1 MPCNRLLHEG
11 VIGTIGC
18 SDCSGRA
25 ALHTCHGFNH
35 GVSLTRIQTLGSGY
49 FGAAY
54 LSGQSVIVQIIQY
67 TILLPFGVAVAA
79 TIRVGN
85 FLGKNAPDE
94 ARRAAISSLMLS
106 FIAGMGG
113 IPRLGFC
120 RLIRPAFTLLIGK
133 SGGG

>member
-1 MPCNRLLHEG
+1 MHRIHVLDKN
-11 VIGTIGC
+11 
-18 SDCSGRA
+18 
-25 ALHTCHGFNH
+25 HGFLL
-35 GVSLTRIQTLGSGY
+35 GMQTLGSGY

-106 FIAGMGG
+106 FIAGVCGTARFCSPYACVYTLLRYPMVCSGG
-113 IPRLGFC
+113 NPPFFHPKLGFPMELC
-120 RLIRPAFTLLIGK
+120 KFQG
-133 SGGG
+133 SGFV